1 MHFVGMRILFICK
14 CRYTNKDL
22 LEDRFGRLYHLPVQ
36 LQKLGT
42 HIQVDALDYRSFKTR
57 SISIESVLF
66 RTVPVSL
73 SKIPFLPLVLFQ
85 SVKKFEPH
93 IILASGD
100 SHLGFLGLFI
110 ARKLNVPFVFD
121 VYDYYPAFKGNRIP
135 GLKSMFHASVRRADL
150 VLCASGSLEQKL
162 KPINRRTLLVENGV
176 DTALFRPLDMNEA
189 RRALGLAADG
199 LYVGYF
205 GTIESSRGPLLLE
218 AARLLR
224 EGRPELRL
232 LLAGE
237 VRGVDLSAPW
247 ITHYGNV
254 PQEQVPRLINAC
266 DVVTI
271 PYASSPFNDHCGA
284 CKIAE
289 YLACDKPVVVTAV
302 SDHRELF
309 RNAEYG
315 LCEPNSESLK
325 EALLKQIHFPKRPEF
340 PDRLSWLNVAKKLY
354 SHLSKKLELK
364 PDEVTVDIR

>member
-1 MHFVGMRILFICK
+1 MRILFICK
-14 CRYTNKDL
+14 RYYTNKDL
-22 LEDRFGRLYHLPVQ
+22 IADKIGRLYHLPKQ
-36 LQKLGT
+36 LAGLGAEVM
-42 HIQVDALDYRSFKTR
+42 ILALDYRNSETEELTEKR
-57 SISIESVLF
+57 HYF
-66 RTVPVSL
+66 RTVPASAAKLPGVPLHLYRVTKS
-73 SKIPFLPLVLFQ
+73 FLPD
-85 SVKKFEPH
+85 
-93 IILASGD
+93 IIVASGD
-100 SHLGFLGLFI
+100 SHIGFLGLLI
-110 ARKLNVPFVFD
+110 ARKLKVPFVFD

-205 GTIESSRGPLLLE
+205 GTIEPSRGPLLLE

-254 PQEQVPRLINAC
+254 QQTQVPRLINAC

-271 PYASSPFNDHCGA
+271 PYASTPFNDHCGA

-289 YLACDKPVVVTAV
+289 YLACGKPVVTTRV
-302 SDHRELF
+302 SDHERMFVDSPSSLCDLTPESMADALRRQLQNRESA
-309 RNAEYG
+309 R
-315 LCEPNSESLK
+315 
-325 EALLKQIHFPKRPEF
+325 FPK
-340 PDRLSWLNVAKKLY
+340 DLAWDAIGKKLHGLLW
-354 SHLSKKLELK
+354 SLACS
-364 PDEVTVDIR
+364 

>member
-110 ARKLNVPFVFD
+110 ARKLKVPFVFD

-135 GLKSMFHASVRRADL
+135 GFKSMFNSSVRMADL

-205 GTIESSRGPLLLE
+205 GTIEPSRGPLLLE

-224 EGRPELRL
+224 EGWPELRL

-271 PYASSPFNDHCGA
+271 PYTSTPFNDHCGA

-289 YLACDKPVVVTAV
+289 YLACGKPVVATRV
-302 SDHRELF
+302 SDHERMF
-309 RNAEYG
+309 ADTPSS
-315 LCEPNSESLK
+315 LCDLTSESMAD
-325 EALLKQIHFPKRPEF
+325 ALRRQLQNRESARFPN
-340 PDRLSWLNVAKKLY
+340 DLAWDAIGKKLHGLLR
-354 SHLSKKLELK
+354 SLACS
-364 PDEVTVDIR
+364 

>member
-1 MHFVGMRILFICK
+1 
-14 CRYTNKDL
+14 
-22 LEDRFGRLYHLPVQ
+22 
-36 LQKLGT
+36 
-42 HIQVDALDYRSFKTR
+42 
-57 SISIESVLF
+57 
-66 RTVPVSL
+66 
-73 SKIPFLPLVLFQ
+73 
-85 SVKKFEPH
+85 
-93 IILASGD
+93 
-100 SHLGFLGLFI
+100 
-110 ARKLNVPFVFD
+110 
-121 VYDYYPAFKGNRIP
+121 
-135 GLKSMFHASVRRADL
+135 

-224 EGRPELRL
+224 EGWPELRL

-271 PYASSPFNDHCGA
+271 PYARVPRLTTIAVPAKSPNTLPAG
-284 CKIAE
+284 
-289 YLACDKPVVVTAV
+289 KPVVATRV
-302 SDHRELF
+302 SDHERMF
-309 RNAEYG
+309 ADTPSS
-315 LCEPNSESLK
+315 LCDLTSESMAD
-325 EALLKQIHFPKRPEF
+325 ALRRQLQNRESARFPN
-340 PDRLSWLNVAKKLY
+340 DLAWDAIGKKLHGLLR
-354 SHLSKKLELK
+354 SLACS
-364 PDEVTVDIR
+364 

>member
-1 MHFVGMRILFICK
+1 MRALFICK
-14 CRYTNKDL
+14 RYYTNKDL
-22 LEDRFGRLYHLPVQ
+22 LADKFGRLYHLPKE
-36 LQKLGT
+36 LTKLGAEVNLQA
-42 HIQVDALDYRSFKTR
+42 IDYRNAR
-57 SISIESVLF
+57 SEGFSEHCLRF
-66 RTVPVSL
+66 QTVPAVSIKL
-73 SKIPFLPLVLFQ
+73 MAVPIHLYQASKTFSPDL
-85 SVKKFEPH
+85 
-93 IILASGD
+93 IIASGD
-100 SHLGFLGLFI
+100 SHLGFLGLLI

-135 GLKSMFHASVRRADL
+135 GFKPMFHSSVRRADL
-150 VLCASGSLEQKL
+150 VLCASGPLEQKL
-162 KPINRRTLLVENGV
+162 KPINQRTLLVENGV

-189 RRALGLAADG
+189 RRALGLTADG

-205 GTIESSRGPLLLE
+205 GTIEPSRGPLLLE